1 MIRIGEIT
9 QPSPRHNNSEDYRLT
24 RKDVINYRVRYLRP
38 ILKDKE
44 ESVRVWT
51 KEMMIT
57 TGRAHDLAASMLLDA
72 IHDKDKIDKEIKFN
86 LSRMKFKED
95 THQGYDIARIKTIP
109 MDKIT
114 RILPNG
120 FFINNPFRNEQSPSN
135 SLHWY
140 KPVNRFSD
148 FATNQNGDVI
158 DLYMAINKVDLKTAL
173 KELSNYQ
180 YVYNSKQSIN
190 IGIDT
195 HKYICYNLLI
205 KINNQSPIK
214 KTI

>member
-1 MIRIGEIT
+1 MTDQSFIHLCYMIRIGEIT

-95 THQGYDIARIKTIP
+95 TPQGYDIARIKTIP

-173 KELSNYQ
+173 KELSNY
-180 YVYNSKQSIN
+180 
-190 IGIDT
+190 
-195 HKYICYNLLI
+195 
-205 KINNQSPIK
+205 
-214 KTI
+214 